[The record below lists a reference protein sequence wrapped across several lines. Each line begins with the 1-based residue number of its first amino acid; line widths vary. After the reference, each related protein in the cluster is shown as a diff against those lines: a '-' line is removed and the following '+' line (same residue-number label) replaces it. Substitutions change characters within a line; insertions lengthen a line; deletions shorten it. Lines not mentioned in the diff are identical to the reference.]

1 MDPIGTIY
9 KYLTN
14 DLAMPSETILGLALI
29 GVLVGVYWILSSR
42 EVEVFL
48 EEIKRKRKE

>member
-1 MDPIGTIY
+1 MGPIGTIY
-9 KYLTN
+9 KILTN
-14 DLAMPSETILGLALI
+14 DLAMPPETILGLALI
-29 GVLVGVYWILSSR
+29 GVLVGVYWILTSR